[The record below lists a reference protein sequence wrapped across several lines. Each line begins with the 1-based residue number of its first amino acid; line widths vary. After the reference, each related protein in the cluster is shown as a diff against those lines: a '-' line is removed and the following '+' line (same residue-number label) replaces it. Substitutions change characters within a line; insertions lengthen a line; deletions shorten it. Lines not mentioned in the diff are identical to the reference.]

1 MGIQYLPWV
10 LGIWRTVDKMN
21 KTPALRE
28 VHPQHLANQQ
38 KSGLNLSERKA
49 WTTSQKIQV
58 WERERALPCKRRLT
72 PDIPLRFPEPQFF
85 IYNEHRMGCP
95 SPVLAMIKWREI
107 SELILY
113 AATLHAN
120 WSSTDLLYQLKLFIW
135 LLKECFLSTYYVTCI
150 WNTRMNKTRPL
161 PSSRGDTHKTV
172 GYTAV
177 WWKQWW
183 SHPRE
188 PWESRGGVL
197 APSSGEEDDGT
208 LELNLKW
215 HIGGSQ
221 MKRVGGEGDM
231 LGKKVLRTEEWK
243 PMTAQFHGSQALSID
258 RKWWKNSC
266 LQERAS
272 GRPCLPWWC
281 VGVYSLN
288 NRETLQGFEQGRQS
302 ISSRF

>member
-1 MGIQYLPWV
+1 
-10 LGIWRTVDKMN
+10 
-21 KTPALRE
+21 
-28 VHPQHLANQQ
+28 
-38 KSGLNLSERKA
+38 
-49 WTTSQKIQV
+49 
-58 WERERALPCKRRLT
+58 
-72 PDIPLRFPEPQFF
+72 
-85 IYNEHRMGCP
+85 
-95 SPVLAMIKWREI
+95 MIKWREI

-120 WSSTDLLYQLKLFIW
+120 WSSTDLPCQLKLFIW
-135 LLKECFLSTYYVTCI
+135 LWKERFLSTYYVPCI
-150 WNTRMNKTRPL
+150 WNTRMKEIRPL
-161 PSSRGDTHKTV
+161 PSSRGDTHKAV

-188 PWESRGGVL
+188 PWESRGGGL
-197 APSSGEEDDGT
+197 APSSGDEDDGT

-243 PMTAQFHGSQALSID
+243 PMTAQSRGSQALSID
-258 RKWWKNSC
+258 RKWGKNSC
-266 LQERAS
+266 LQEWAS

-288 NRETLQGFEQGRQS
+288 SRETLKGFEQGRQS